1 MSIKKRV
8 KELERK
14 SRFYDEVAMEVA
26 LEKDMDKEFDEISN
40 KYRFEELEKNVGAAK
55 DTHTRNIIVTLGC
68 FFLISLLGLYF
79 HLRALKEI

>member
-14 SRFYDEVAMEVA
+14 SRFYDEVAMRVA

-40 KYRFEELEKNVGAAK
+40 NYRFEELEKKVGVAK
-55 DTHTRNIIVTLGC
+55 DTHIRKITVFLGG

-79 HLRALKEI
+79 HLHALKEI